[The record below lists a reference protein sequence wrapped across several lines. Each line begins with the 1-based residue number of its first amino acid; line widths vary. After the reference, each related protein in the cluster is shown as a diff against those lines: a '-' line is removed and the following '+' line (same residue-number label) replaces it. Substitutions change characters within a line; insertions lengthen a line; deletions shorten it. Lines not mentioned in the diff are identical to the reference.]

1 MRTTIFLS
9 FLAFTGGL
17 SAQDSSI
24 TYDLATC
31 IRLATQNSLD
41 AKQAQL
47 NTESS
52 GIGYQQAKSNLL
64 PDLSASG
71 GQFYQAGRT
80 IDRFTNTF
88 SQTTIASNNFSA
100 STSAVLFA
108 GGQLRNNIQAS
119 KYTWLASTYDQQ
131 FTEQNIALNVANL
144 FLQLAQVREQI
155 LVAQKNLSN
164 TQLQLDRAQRQFD
177 AGAINEGVVLGLKA
191 QAASDALA
199 VQQAQNQEIATLTSL
214 KLVMRLPHEQQ
225 LFVVLPKI
233 AGVSEPYPLGMEV
246 LFDSAV
252 SHRPDVQAAT
262 LRKAAANYR
271 LKSAKGQY
279 LPTLTV
285 GGSVSTVYSS
295 SAKEV
300 TGATVSGFQPIGR
313 VQGSLDIVEAPS
325 IDYTLQT
332 INFADQ
338 VKNNFGQSLGFN
350 INIPMFNKF
359 QTSNSVRQAEIDAE
373 ISELNAERTVQNLY
387 NEITTAYNSYEAAR
401 LRYESAQEAMKAQ
414 SLNLEYVTKRYDA
427 GAASLTELQ
436 LARGAEATASN
447 SRISALYEMVFRR
460 LVLDFYAGEPLT
472 L

>member
-1 MRTTIFLS
+1 MRTTILLS
-9 FLAFTGGL
+9 LFAFTGYI

-41 AKQAQL
+41 AKQAGL
-47 NTESS
+47 TTESS
-52 GIGYQQAKSNLL
+52 ALGYKQAKSNLL

-88 SQTTIASNNFSA
+88 SQTTISSNNFSA
-100 STSAVLFA
+100 SSSAVLFA
-108 GGQLRNNIQAS
+108 GGQLRNNIQAG
-119 KYTWLASTYDQQ
+119 KYTWLASEYDQQ
-131 FTEQNIALNVANL
+131 FTEQNIALSVANL

-155 LVAQKNLSN
+155 LMAEKNLSN

-177 AGAINEGVVLGLKA
+177 AGAVNEGVVLGLKA
-191 QAASDALA
+191 QAASDQLA
-199 VQQAQNQEIATLTSL
+199 VQQARNQEMANLTSL

-233 AGVSEPYPLGMEV
+233 AGASEPYPLSMDV

-252 SHRPDVQAAT
+252 NRRPDVQAAEF
-262 LRKAAANYR
+262 RQAAAKYR
-271 LKSAKGQY
+271 VKSAKGQY
-279 LPTLTV
+279 LPSLSV
-285 GGSVSTVYSS
+285 GGSISTVYSS
-295 SAKEV
+295 SAQEV
-300 TGATVSGFQPIGR
+300 TAANIKGFQPIGR
-313 VQGSLDIVEAPS
+313 VQGSNEIVEAPS

-350 INIPMFNKF
+350 LNIPVFNKF
-359 QTSNSVRQAEIDAE
+359 QTANNVRQAEINEE
-373 ISELNAERTVQNLY
+373 ISSLNAERTVQNLY
-387 NEITTAYNSYEAAR
+387 NEITTAYNSYDAAR
-401 LRYESAQEAMKAQ
+401 LRYVSAQEAMKAQ
-414 SLNLEYVTKRYDA
+414 TLNLEYVTKRYDA

-447 SRISALYEMVFRR
+447 TRISALYEMVFRR
-460 LVLDFYAGEPLT
+460 LVLDFYAGESLT